1 MGNSE
6 PTQKS
11 SSAHPTVEHP
21 RFAKARFTVD
31 KKMVLED
38 KYHSGYIDMINKIAT
53 INPQNKKVPL
63 LLPRIEE
70 THSENFCG
78 IEKSVNVGVNILSSS
93 LITTGSLFSK
103 R

>member
-6 PTQKS
+6 PTQKAS
-11 SSAHPTVEHP
+11 NSPPTVEHP
-21 RFAKARFTVD
+21 RFAKARFTID

-38 KYHSGYIDMINKIAT
+38 KYSLGYIDMINKISS
-53 INPQNKKVPL
+53 INPHNKKIPL

-78 IEKSVNVGVNILSSS
+78 I
-93 LITTGSLFSK
+93 
-103 R
+103 